1 MWNCFRIDGE
11 NEAAGAAAAMVLA
24 GE

>member
-1 MWNCFRIDGE
+1 VDCFRIDGE